1 MLNAKVATAQAELEH
16 AKLRIKQIESARKDL
31 ELEVEAKKQMIVR
44 YANQQ
49 FQTRKNEEYRAL
61 AHEID
66 TCKAAI
72 FQIENGEIE
81 LMEQAET
88 AQKELLRAT
97 QAAKDARS
105 LADDQVGQLD
115 AREGNLKKELA
126 ELEAN
131 REELAAAVDEGARN
145 RYERLVQSKGEN
157 VVVGVHH
164 GVCGGC
170 HMKLPPQLLVT
181 CQGEKELVGCS
192 NCGRILYYTPDMD
205 LAVAE

>member
-1 MLNAKVATAQAELEH
+1 MEKILQEQGEVARIEPQRQMLNAKVATAQAELEH

-31 ELEVEAKKQMIVR
+31 ELEVETKKQMIVR

-105 LADDQVGQLD
+105 LADDQIGQLD

-126 ELEAN
+126 QLEAN

-145 RYERLVQSKGEN
+145 RSDVGARLARCGLSDLHIQESVPDTDD
-157 VVVGVHH
+157 VIH
-164 GVCGGC
+164 GHAGSG
-170 HMKLPPQLLVT
+170 LARD
-181 CQGEKELVGCS
+181 GF
-192 NCGRILYYTPDMD
+192 D
-205 LAVAE
+205 LD